1 MHILT
6 GGIILF
12 TAAWLIGFAAWC
24 VARPI
29 SAAQFLHRFA
39 STLRAHYTEQVL
51 RLAAGL
57 AIAMHAQVMRYPEL
71 FRVVGWLLVVTS
83 IALMLLPWR
92 LHQRFAQWAIPQ
104 AVRHL
109 RLYALGSFLLGAV
122 LAWAVLSPV
131 CEGF

>member
-1 MHILT
+1 MYILT

-12 TAAWLIGFAAWC
+12 TAAWLIGFAGWC
-24 VARPI
+24 VARPV

-39 STLRAHYTEQVL
+39 STPRAHYTEQVL
-51 RLAAGL
+51 RLVAGL
-57 AIAMHAQVMRYPEL
+57 AIAMHAQLMPFLEL
-71 FRVVGWLLVVTS
+71 FRIFGWLLVVTS
-83 IALMLLPWR
+83 MALMLLPWR

-122 LAWAVLSPV
+122 LAWAVLCPMLV
-131 CEGF
+131 GF